1 MVSFFFFTAL
11 SKHVC
16 SYGFK
21 IERMEDI
28 SSCGF
33 KIERMEV
40 MTVSVCCIEV
50 VCFVEFLL
58 AIVCMGGLF
67 CFYITCCSVEVR
79 LPIEIIEFFG

>member
-1 MVSFFFFTAL
+1 MRLRNRGSFLFFFFTAL

-16 SYGFK
+16 SY
-21 IERMEDI
+21 
-28 SSCGF
+28 GF

-79 LPIEIIEFFG
+79 LPVEIIVFFC

>member
-16 SYGFK
+16 SY
-21 IERMEDI
+21 
-28 SSCGF
+28 GF